1 MSQQIKIT
9 VGEIEVDAWLNDSDT
24 ATSVF
29 EVLPI
34 TTTINLWGDEI
45 YFPIPVQRDEENATE
60 NVSIGDIAYWPQGS
74 AMCMFLGKTPASRG
88 DEPRP
93 ISPVNVIGRIESVA
107 ELLGKIRQGHTI
119 TVRK

>member
-34 TTTINLWGDEI
+34 TATINLWGDEI

-93 ISPVNVIGRIESVA
+93 ISPVNVIGRVESVA
-107 ELLGKIRQGHTI
+107 ELLGKIRQGDTI

>member
-9 VGEIEVDAWLNDSDT
+9 VGEIEVDTWLNDSDT

-34 TTTINLWGDEI
+34 TATINLWGEEI

-60 NVSIGDIAYWPQGS
+60 EVTVGDIAFWPQGS
-74 AMCMFLGKTPASRG
+74 AMCIFLGKTPASRG

-93 ISPVNVIGRIESVA
+93 ISPVNMIGRIESVT
-107 ELLGKIRQGHTI
+107 ELLGKIRQGNTI

>member
-1 MSQQIKIT
+1 MIQQIKIT

-34 TTTINLWGDEI
+34 TATINLWGDEI

-107 ELLGKIRQGHTI
+107 ELLGKIRQGDTI
-119 TVRK
+119 TIRK